1 MRESHRFRV
10 RGDTRFVLDL
20 TAEQGRIDSQ
30 KDYVVTA
37 GKDPIGREMN
47 LRRSRHVDK
56 SLRLESVGD
65 TFTELLC
72 PRPLLARAHVEQLD
86 ALVDKWF
93 ASRVHPPR
101 ISG

>member
-1 MRESHRFRV
+1 MPSKLTVKFH
-10 RGDTRFVLDL
+10 LDL
-20 TAEQGRIDSQ
+20 TTEQGRIDGE
-30 KDYVVTA
+30 KDYVVAA
-37 GKDPIGREMN
+37 GEDPIRREMN
-47 LRRSRHVDK
+47 LRRSRHVNK

-65 TFTELLC
+65 TFAVLLC
-72 PRPLLARAHVEQLD
+72 PRPFLARAHVEQLD